1 MIGRSRN
8 LKVPRK
14 TAPDLEIMAQ
24 AGAIAAAALQAAAA
38 AVRPGISSLELDKIA
53 EDVIRGA
60 GAVPSFK
67 GYRGYPG
74 TLCVEINDVVVH
86 GIPRDS
92 EVVAAGDI
100 VGLDVGALYRGF
112 HGDTATTVAVG
123 EVSGEAQRLLDATAE
138 ALWVGIRQATAGA
151 TLGDISRA
159 IQDYVEGCGF
169 SCVRDLVGHGI
180 GRQMHE
186 PPQVP
191 NFYEPRQFAD
201 YDLRLRPGMV
211 LAIEPMVNAGTYE
224 LRCDQDRWT
233 MRTADGHLSA
243 HFEHTVA
250 ITKEQPLILTNIE
263 GPKV

>member
-1 MIGRSRN
+1 MLGRSRHP
-8 LKVPRK
+8 KVPRK
-14 TAPDLEIMAQ
+14 TEQDLAIMAR

-38 AVRPGISSLELDKIA
+38 AVRPGISSLELDQVA
-53 EDVIRGA
+53 EEAIRAA
-60 GAVPSFK
+60 GAEPSFK

-74 TLCVEINDVVVH
+74 SLCVEINDVVVH

-92 EVVAAGDI
+92 EIVREGDI
-100 VGLDVGALYRGF
+100 VGLDVGAYYGGF

-123 EVSGEAQRLLDATAE
+123 AVSAEAQRLMGVTEE
-138 ALWVGIRQATAGA
+138 ALWVGIRHAVPGA
-151 TLGDISRA
+151 LLGDVSRA
-159 IQDYVEGCGF
+159 IQEFVEGQGF

-191 NFYEPRQFAD
+191 NFYEPRQFAES
-201 YDLRLRPGMV
+201 DLLLRPGMV

-233 MRTADGHLSA
+233 MRTADGRLSA

-250 ITKEQPLILTNIE
+250 ITKEQPLILTDLE
-263 GPKV
+263 GHSA